1 MLRGSIGSP
10 KATRRPRAIVDFGGK
25 ILNWAFGV
33 ATDERLTELDRLLD
47 SVRAETDRLTHLARH
62 QATSV
67 NETLWEVR
75 ATAHALSDLE
85 ASYTSLKGAINRL
98 EVEKNHSAKEFERRV
113 SLQTAIDTA
122 CAVVDEM

>member
-1 MLRGSIGSP
+1 M
-10 KATRRPRAIVDFGGK
+10 
-25 ILNWAFGV
+25 NWAFGV
-33 ATDERLTELDRLLD
+33 ASDERLTELDRSLD

-62 QATSV
+62 QATLV
-67 NETLWEVR
+67 NETPWEVR
-75 ATAHALSDLE
+75 TTAHAFSDLE
-85 ASYTSLKGAINRL
+85 TSYTSLKGAINRL